1 MQPPWGRKNRS
12 PIHSASHSRSALT
25 YPSPFLMRREGLATV
40 TGEPPT
46 EPEPSQQLP
55 TPHGAV
61 FHTAAMLRP

>member
-1 MQPPWGRKNRS
+1 MQPPWGRKNHS